1 MHHGVLPWNRST
13 IQTDVV
19 GATAAGTCALQ
30 VVTADGHRV
39 RQRNYDECVGKLAD
53 IMAEAATAPKD
64 WNKQSKTAEKFNARR
79 LQEKKM
85 QGEKKKAR
93 SRSID
98 Y

>member
-1 MHHGVLPWNRST
+1 
-13 IQTDVV
+13 
-19 GATAAGTCALQ
+19 LQ